1 MAISWTRQK
10 NGGQIT
16 MKSNK
21 DDHGA
26 MTWEN
31 IATEFKE
38 EYCTQR
44 WINKWMKDLE
54 QRKQGP
60 TETVHSYYAAFKKL
74 LKRADRDDDMS
85 EVQKLRYF
93 MRGLLPHLAPIVSMQ
108 QPANLQA
115 ALRIAQAY
123 EMGQD
128 LNNEIEPPARR
139 TRKSNNDTSNIEE
152 DPMDKLVK
160 KFEKMHL
167 NLAERLEVLSSRV
180 EKQNQRYP
188 QANNR
193 PTRSV
198 NQNGGN
204 QTQMRNQTCFRCGE
218 PGHFARDCLSEKA
231 QPTYNK
237 PKRGINYLQV
247 EVESSEEE
255 LEEDLYLGQ
264 RGRPPYSKNRKEAK
278 EKVKQSE
285 SKKEQELRTRKT
297 YSKPQPMEIE
307 ESEPEEPRVSLTKPK
322 KPKMK
327 TQPIGSGSTLTI

>member
-1 MAISWTRQK
+1 ML
-10 NGGQIT
+10 NGHLLDEAEEWW
-16 MKSNK
+16 SNYYEANK
-21 DDHGA
+21 DDNGA

-74 LKRADRDDDMS
+74 LKRADRGDDMS

-128 LNNEIEPPARR
+128 LNNEMEPPARR
-139 TRKSNNDTSNIEE
+139 TRKSNNDTSNIEK

-160 KFEKMHL
+160 KFEKIHL
-167 NLAERLEVLSSRV
+167 NLAE
-180 EKQNQRYP
+180 
-188 QANNR
+188 
-193 PTRSV
+193 
-198 NQNGGN
+198 
-204 QTQMRNQTCFRCGE
+204 
-218 PGHFARDCLSEKA
+218 
-231 QPTYNK
+231 
-237 PKRGINYLQV
+237 
-247 EVESSEEE
+247 
-255 LEEDLYLGQ
+255 
-264 RGRPPYSKNRKEAK
+264 
-278 EKVKQSE
+278 
-285 SKKEQELRTRKT
+285 
-297 YSKPQPMEIE
+297 
-307 ESEPEEPRVSLTKPK
+307 
-322 KPKMK
+322 
-327 TQPIGSGSTLTI
+327 